1 MWSRRTSV
9 ICGVAS
15 LLLGTFSVVVL
26 IELDDAYRELLS
38 HELALREGSRIF
50 RSWKDVGSSFD
61 TSARFY
67 FFNVTNS
74 GQIAKGEKPQLQE
87 LGPYVYRVVWV
98 KDNITFHENDTVSFM
113 QKLIFHFDAEQ
124 SAGSENDTV
133 TTVNVPYAA
142 ASPMVEKQS
151 ALTRFFTK
159 GMLSAMGQSLWIT
172 KTVRELSFKGYP
184 SALMILAE
192 ASKGGKSGRTGQ
204 QPKMADNVRKGH
216 RTIADEAKS
225 QPESKV
231 GKFAYFA
238 EKNDTFHGVL
248 SMFTGV
254 GNISRINQVDLVNG
268 KTRFDMWGGDECNLI
283 RGTFGN
289 VRPPMATT
297 DEQRVFIPDIKRS
310 VLLRYVHDSKVGS
323 VHTRRFAV
331 TPEVFAS
338 GKTRP
343 ENACYNKRTLPD
355 GAADMG
361 PVAKGAP
368 VAVSLPHFL
377 YGNQSEFGVE
387 GLTPD
392 EDKHLLY
399 VDSEPT
405 SGVSVSARARMQMNV
420 ILDGIPGTG
429 THSGEHRIVPLFW
442 QEMRADAKPHIMSM
456 VRLAALM
463 PTVIRCTAI
472 FVLIASSIVLV
483 ISSYFLVK
491 ARHSRRRVVSD
502 PNSKVVPDK
511 MAVYINGTGYMG
523 AKGNGDSHRNGS
535 HAMANGIPEADALLQ
550 QSVV

>member
-1 MWSRRTSV
+1 MWSRRTSI

-74 GQIAKGEKPQLQE
+74 GQVAKGEKPQLQE
-87 LGPYVYRVVWV
+87 LGPYVYRVDWV
-98 KDNITFHENDTVSFM
+98 KDNITFHENNTMSFM
-113 QKLIFHFDAEQ
+113 QKLIFHFDEEQ

-172 KTVRELSFKGYP
+172 RTVRELSFKGYP
-184 SALMILAE
+184 SALMILAA

-204 QPKMADNVRKGH
+204 QPKMDDIVRKGH

-238 EKNDTFHGVL
+238 EKNDTFRGVL

-268 KTRFDMWGGDECNLI
+268 QRRFNMWGGDECNLI

-297 DEQRVFIPDIKRS
+297 DEQRVFIPDIKR
-310 VLLRYVHDSKVGS
+310 
-323 VHTRRFAV
+323 
-331 TPEVFAS
+331 
-338 GKTRP
+338 
-343 ENACYNKRTLPD
+343 
-355 GAADMG
+355 
-361 PVAKGAP
+361 
-368 VAVSLPHFL
+368 
-377 YGNQSEFGVE
+377 
-387 GLTPD
+387 
-392 EDKHLLY
+392 
-399 VDSEPT
+399 
-405 SGVSVSARARMQMNV
+405 
-420 ILDGIPGTG
+420 
-429 THSGEHRIVPLFW
+429 
-442 QEMRADAKPHIMSM
+442 
-456 VRLAALM
+456 
-463 PTVIRCTAI
+463 
-472 FVLIASSIVLV
+472 
-483 ISSYFLVK
+483 
-491 ARHSRRRVVSD
+491 
-502 PNSKVVPDK
+502 
-511 MAVYINGTGYMG
+511 
-523 AKGNGDSHRNGS
+523 
-535 HAMANGIPEADALLQ
+535 
-550 QSVV
+550 